1 MMGIIIVVVAGVV
14 IIWGA
19 ATYNKLVSLRMNV
32 KEGFS
37 TIEVFLKKRYDLIP
51 NLVETVKGY
60 ATHEKGTLE
69 QVIQARGNAISS
81 SPKDKSKYEGE
92 LSNALSRLLMI
103 SENYPDLK
111 ADLQFINLQKEL
123 QNIESEIEKSRRYYN
138 GTVNNLNK
146 VIQKVPSCII
156 ASLFKFKEESFF
168 ELENIEE
175 RQNVQVKF

>member
-92 LSNALSRLLMI
+92 LSNALSRLL
-103 SENYPDLK
+103 DR
-111 ADLQFINLQKEL
+111 
-123 QNIESEIEKSRRYYN
+123 KS
-138 GTVNNLNK
+138 V
-146 VIQKVPSCII
+146 V
-156 ASLFKFKEESFF
+156 
-168 ELENIEE
+168 
-175 RQNVQVKF
+175 

>member
-146 VIQKVPSCII
+146 AVQSVPSCII

-168 ELENIEE
+168 ELENAEE

>member
-1 MMGIIIVVVAGVV
+1 MTWIIILVIAGVV
-14 IIWGA
+14 VIWSVS
-19 ATYNKLVSLRMNV
+19 TYNKLVSLRMNV

-37 TIEVFLKKRYDLIP
+37 TIDVFLKKRYDLIP

-60 ATHEKGTLE
+60 ASHEKETL
-69 QVIQARGNAISS
+69 QNVVQARGNAISS
-81 SPKDKSKYEGE
+81 SHQYKAKYEGE

-111 ADLQFINLQKEL
+111 ADNQFINLQKEL

-138 GTVNNLNK
+138 GTVKNLNK
-146 VIQKVPSCII
+146 TVQSVPSCII

-168 ELENIEE
+168 ELENTAE
-175 RQNVQVKF
+175 RENIKVKF

>member
-1 MMGIIIVVVAGVV
+1 MTGIIILVVAGVV
-14 IIWGA
+14 VIWGV

-32 KEGFS
+32 REGFS

-60 ATHEKGTLE
+60 AVHEKETL
-69 QVIQARGNAISS
+69 QNVIQARGNAISS
-81 SPKDKSKYEGE
+81 SPEDKSKYEGE

-111 ADLQFINLQKEL
+111 ADNQFMNLQKEL

-138 GTVNNLNK
+138 GTVKNLNK
-146 VIQKVPSCII
+146 TVQSVPSCII
-156 ASLFKFKEESFF
+156 ASLFKFKEEPFF
-168 ELENIEE
+168 ELENTEE
-175 RQNVQVKF
+175 RENIQVKF

>member
-1 MMGIIIVVVAGVV
+1 MTWIIILVIAGVV
-14 IIWGA
+14 VIWGVS
-19 ATYNKLVSLRMNV
+19 TYNKLVSLRMNV

-37 TIEVFLKKRYDLIP
+37 TIDVFLKKRYDLIP

-60 ATHEKGTLE
+60 AAHEKETL
-69 QVIQARGNAISS
+69 QNVVQARGNAISS
-81 SPKDKSKYEGE
+81 SPQYKSKYEGE

-111 ADLQFINLQKEL
+111 ADNQFINLQKEL

-138 GTVNNLNK
+138 GTVKNLNK
-146 VIQKVPSCII
+146 TVQSVPSCII

-168 ELENIEE
+168 ELENTAE
-175 RQNVQVKF
+175 RENIKVKF